1 MTLTN
6 SPSSNRSP
14 EVERITSA
22 ARITDALVERIID
35 GTYGPGDRIREAAL
49 LKEFEVSNGPVR
61 EALQSLVGMG
71 LAQRAPWQGVR
82 VVEFG
87 EEEIVHLFELRTALL
102 CSIAELA
109 AVRITEE
116 EVRRAADLRQRRE
129 SKFAQSRK
137 GRPPPVTGDLTEWLL
152 TVAGNNY
159 IADVWHS
166 TMLKT
171 RIVIYR
177 SMARTAGSK
186 VPALTGE
193 LIDAVLRRDPDGA
206 REAARDWTR
215 ELLADIGIESKPLQ
229 ARAFAS
235 RKQPRVRTR

>member
-87 EEEIVHLFELRTALL
+87 EEEIVHLFELRTAPLFQ
-102 CSIAELA
+102 AELA
-109 AVRITEE
+109 ARITEGKF
-116 EVRRAADLRQRRE
+116 VAQRLRQRLG
-129 SKFAQSRK
+129 KFAQSRK